1 MQIKKSYMVSYE
13 NGTSVWYAVDKEFS
27 EDGIVSKE
35 ERPMLCADEGK
46 TLKNKKDNYIIDKVW
61 LKDTTEED
69 WEEISK
75 EEADAIREEQEI
87 RREIEIRR
95 SFGKK

>member
-27 EDGIVSKE
+27 EDGIVAKE

-46 TLKNKKDNYIIDKVW
+46 MLKSKKDNYIIDKVW